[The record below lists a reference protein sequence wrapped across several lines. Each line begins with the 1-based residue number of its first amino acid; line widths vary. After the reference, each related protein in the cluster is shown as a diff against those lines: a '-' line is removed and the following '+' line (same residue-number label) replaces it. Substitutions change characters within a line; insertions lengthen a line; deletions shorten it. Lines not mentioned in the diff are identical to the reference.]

1 MAAVRPIGA
10 AAFAAAMAAVL
21 PTPPDRVAIAV
32 SGGGDSMALLRLA
45 CDWARPRGIALH
57 ALTVDHGLRPGSA
70 AEARQVATWC
80 AELGVPHAILRWRG
94 DKPRSNLQALARQ
107 ARYDLL
113 LRRCRRLKVP
123 VLLLAHHADDQAETL
138 LLRLGRGSGLDG
150 LAGMAPAVARDGLV
164 LARPL
169 LRWPKAAL
177 IATLRAAG
185 QAWVEDPSNRDPR
198 HVRVRV
204 RQALALLAPDDVV
217 PARIAAAAGQIAQA
231 AGFLNDLAAR
241 WADAALPLVPGLWC
255 QLDPAVLAAVPAE
268 LGQRS
273 LRLRLRQIGGLPVP
287 PDQAE
292 LARFIAA
299 LAAGEPATLHRCR
312 ALRWRG
318 RLALCRESRFLPAP
332 VPPGRQIWD
341 GRFRLS
347 GGGRSARVAPLG
359 AGWSAVRG
367 LVDATLPAAAAQA
380 LPALWQGAVVVAV
393 PALGF
398 RRPGAPRFAAEPL
411 AQPVVNTPTR
421 II

>member
-1 MAAVRPIGA
+1 
-10 AAFAAAMAAVL
+10 
-21 PTPPDRVAIAV
+21 
-32 SGGGDSMALLRLA
+32 
-45 CDWARPRGIALH
+45 
-57 ALTVDHGLRPGSA
+57 
-70 AEARQVATWC
+70 
-80 AELGVPHAILRWRG
+80 VPHAILRWRG
-94 DKPRSNLQALARQ
+94 AKPRSNLQALARQ

-150 LAGMAPAVARDGLV
+150 LAGMAPAVARDGIV

-185 QAWVEDPSNRDPR
+185 QKWMEDPSNRDPR

-231 AGFLNDLAAR
+231 AGFLNALAVR
-241 WADAALPLVPGLWC
+241 WADTALPLAPGLWC
-255 QLDPAVLAAVPAE
+255 QLDPMVLTTVPAE

-273 LRLRLRQIGGLPVP
+273 VRLRLRQIGGLAVS

-318 RLALCRESRFLPAP
+318 GLALCRESRFLPTP

-347 GGGRSARVAPLG
+347 GGGRSARIAPLG
-359 AGWSAVRG
+359 AGWTVVRG
-367 LVDATLPAAAAQA
+367 LVDTALPAAAAQT